1 MIGRDQPDDVR
12 PKTGL
17 LPAEDSGATAWD
29 APFQAHAG
37 AAVRPVPG
45 QLPVAL
51 TGIGPLTKGT
61 PLAQPTRHDFE
72 NLLAF
77 RVALRRFQRWSEDQA
92 GAVGLTH
99 VQHQLLVAIKGHP
112 GDRPPS
118 VGQLAD
124 YLLLQ
129 SHSAVGLV
137 DRAEAAGFVRRR
149 PDPDDAR
156 VVRVELTAEGD
167 RLVTELT
174 RVTLT
179 EMRKL
184 AIALN
189 NVLIL
194 HDGQLG

>member
-1 MIGRDQPDDVR
+1 VSEP
-12 PKTGL
+12 T
-17 LPAEDSGATAWD
+17 
-29 APFQAHAG
+29 
-37 AAVRPVPG
+37 
-45 QLPVAL
+45 QL
-51 TGIGPLTKGT
+51 
-61 PLAQPTRHDFE
+61 DFE

-77 RVALRRFQRWSEDQA
+77 RVALRRFQRWSEDEA

-112 GDRPPS
+112 GSALPS
-118 VGQLAD
+118 VGQIAD

-156 VVRVELTAEGD
+156 VARVELTKTGD

-174 RVTLT
+174 AATLT

-184 AIALN
+184 AAALSSL
-189 NVLIL
+189 V
-194 HDGQLG
+194 HAEQETG